1 MPRMHTWHHPF
12 RLVMLAML
20 TTLILLTTWAAIA
33 PLAQTGSNTM
43 YNPYRLVEGWAT
55 LPDGVVWGA
64 VIGIVP
70 DGEGGTWVHH
80 RSEPPIMHFDAT
92 GTVIETFGEDMFVMA
107 HGFCRDHDG
116 NFWAGDSGPFRD
128 DPRTADRGYQFF
140 KFSPNGELLLT
151 LGQAG
156 VSRAGRDTFIAPT
169 ACVVAPNGDI
179 LIADGHFPRP
189 STSQQDGDRI
199 VRYTAEGEFVDAW
212 GQHGSGPGEFD
223 GPHALAFDSLG
234 RLFVAD
240 RSNNRVQIFDA
251 DMHFVDEW
259 RHFGRPSGVAIL
271 ADDSLFVADSESSKE
286 IFGELQNPGW
296 KNGVRFGGASDG
308 SLRGFIDGTD
318 PEGLAVDQQGNV
330 WAGLTST
337 PILQKWVKN

>member
-1 MPRMHTWHHPF
+1 MPRMHSRHHVVLPG
-12 RLVMLAML
+12 LLAAMLASV
-20 TTLILLTTWAAIA
+20 TPI
-33 PLAQTGSNTM
+33 AQTGSNTM
-43 YNPYRLVEGWAT
+43 YNPYQMLDGWAT
-55 LPDGVVWGA
+55 LPDGVSWGA
-64 VIGIVP
+64 VIGIIP

-80 RSEPPIMHFDAT
+80 RSEPPIMHFDST
-92 GTVIETFGEDMFVMA
+92 GTVVETFGEGMFVMA

-128 DPRTADRGYQFF
+128 DPRTAGRGYQFF
-140 KFSPNGELLLT
+140 KFSPDGELLLT

-179 LIADGHFPRP
+179 IIADGHDPRP
-189 STSQQDGDRI
+189 TTSQQDGDRI
-199 VRYTAEGEFVDAW
+199 VRYTTDGEFVDAW
-212 GQHGSGPGEFD
+212 GQQGSGPGEFD
-223 GPHALAFDSLG
+223 GPHALAYDSQG

-251 DMHFVDEW
+251 HMNFVDEW

-271 ADDSLFVADSESSKE
+271 VDDSLFVADSESGRE
-286 IFGELQNPGW
+286 IFGELRNPGW
-296 KNGVRFGGASDG
+296 KNGVRFGSAKDG
-308 SLRGFIDGTD
+308 SLRGFIGGTD
-318 PEGLAVDQQGNV
+318 PEGLAVDELGNV

-337 PILQKWVKN
+337 PTLQKWVTP